1 MMLTMRLT
9 LQRLLGLLG
18 GARPLLVGSLILGF
32 MLACA
37 LSANHFYPGD
47 PLDIVA
53 QPNLW
58 PGAPGHVLGTDMMG
72 RDMAAGLM
80 HSAGVSLAVGFFAA
94 LLSVTIGITIGVTA
108 GYFRGWL
115 DEVLMRITEMFQTL
129 PSFLFAIVLVVILTP
144 SIASIIFAIG
154 VTTWPQIT
162 RLVRAEA
169 LRVRNAE
176 YVTAARTIGLPSR
189 SVIWSHVLP
198 NSLSPVVVATSVLM
212 AQAILTEASL
222 SFLGLGDP
230 TVISWGSMIGMG
242 RSTLRTSWY
251 MTALPGAA
259 IFITVISFMLLG
271 NGLNDYFN
279 PRLKKQSVR

>member
-1 MMLTMRLT
+1 MNRHLL
-9 LQRLLGLLG
+9 RLLHVLG
-18 GARPLLVGSLILGF
+18 GARPLLLGSLILGF
-32 MLACA
+32 ILACA
-37 LSANHFYPGD
+37 ALASHFYPGD

-53 QPNLW
+53 EANLW
-58 PGAPGHVLGTDMMG
+58 PGTPGHFLGTDMMG
-72 RDMAAGLM
+72 RDIAAGLM
-80 HSAGVSLAVGFFAA
+80 HSASVSLAVGFFAA
-94 LLSVTIGITIGVTA
+94 LLSVTIGIVIGVTA

-115 DEVLMRITEMFQTL
+115 DEVLMRVTEMFQTL

-144 SIASIIFAIG
+144 SIASITFAIG

-169 LRVRNAE
+169 LRVRNAD

-189 SVIWSHVLP
+189 SIILSHVLP

-242 RSTLRTSWY
+242 RSTLRTTWY

-279 PRLKKQSVR
+279 PRLKQRSSK

>member
-1 MMLTMRLT
+1 MIQTVI
-9 LQRLLGLLG
+9 QRWLRILG
-18 GARPLLVGSLILGF
+18 GARPLLLGSLILAF
-32 MLACA
+32 ILSCAALA
-37 LSANHFYPGD
+37 SHFYPGD

-53 QPNLW
+53 TANLW
-58 PGAPGHVLGTDMMG
+58 PGAPGHFLGTDMMG
-72 RDMAAGLM
+72 RDIAAGLM
-80 HSAGVSLAVGFFAA
+80 HSAGVSLSVGFFAT
-94 LLSVTIGITIGVTA
+94 LLSVTIGIAIGVTA

-115 DEVLMRITEMFQTL
+115 DEVLMRVTEMFQTL

-144 SIASIIFAIG
+144 SIASITFAIG
-154 VTTWPQIT
+154 ITTWPQIA

>member
-1 MMLTMRLT
+1 MIQTMI
-9 LQRLLGLLG
+9 QRWLRILG
-18 GARPLLVGSLILGF
+18 GARPLLLGSLILAVI
-32 MLACA
+32 LACA
-37 LSANHFYPGD
+37 ALASHFYPGD

-53 QPNLW
+53 TANLW
-58 PGAPGHVLGTDMMG
+58 PGAPGHFLGTDMMG
-72 RDMAAGLM
+72 RDIAAGLM
-80 HSAGVSLAVGFFAA
+80 HSAGVSLSVGFFAA
-94 LLSVTIGITIGVTA
+94 LLSVTIGIAIGVTA

-115 DEVLMRITEMFQTL
+115 DEVLMRVTEMFQTL

-144 SIASIIFAIG
+144 SIASITFAIG
-154 VTTWPQIT
+154 ITTWPQIA

-230 TVISWGSMIGMG
+230 SVISWGSMIGMG

>member
-1 MMLTMRLT
+1 MIQTVT
-9 LQRLLGLLG
+9 QRWLRILG
-18 GARPLLVGSLILGF
+18 GARPLLLGSIILAF
-32 MLACA
+32 ILACA
-37 LSANHFYPGD
+37 ALAGHFYPGD

-53 QPNLW
+53 AANLW
-58 PGAPGHVLGTDMMG
+58 PGAPGHFLGTDMMG
-72 RDMAAGLM
+72 RDIAAGLM
-80 HSAGVSLAVGFFAA
+80 HSAGVSLSVGFFAA
-94 LLSVTIGITIGVTA
+94 LLSVTIGIAIGVTA

-115 DEVLMRITEMFQTL
+115 DEVLMRVTEMFQTL

-144 SIASIIFAIG
+144 SIASITFAIG
-154 VTTWPQIT
+154 ITTWPQIA

-279 PRLKKQSVR
+279 PRLKKQSAR

>member
-1 MMLTMRLT
+1 MIQTVI
-9 LQRLLGLLG
+9 QRWLRILG
-18 GARPLLVGSLILGF
+18 GARPLLLGSLILAF
-32 MLACA
+32 ILSCAALA
-37 LSANHFYPGD
+37 SHFYPGD

-53 QPNLW
+53 TANLW
-58 PGAPGHVLGTDMMG
+58 PGAPGHFLGTDMMG
-72 RDMAAGLM
+72 RDIAAGLM
-80 HSAGVSLAVGFFAA
+80 HSAGVSLSVGFFAA
-94 LLSVTIGITIGVTA
+94 LLSVTIGIAIGVTA

-115 DEVLMRITEMFQTL
+115 DEVLMRVTEMFQTL

-144 SIASIIFAIG
+144 SIASITFAIG
-154 VTTWPQIT
+154 ITTWPQIA